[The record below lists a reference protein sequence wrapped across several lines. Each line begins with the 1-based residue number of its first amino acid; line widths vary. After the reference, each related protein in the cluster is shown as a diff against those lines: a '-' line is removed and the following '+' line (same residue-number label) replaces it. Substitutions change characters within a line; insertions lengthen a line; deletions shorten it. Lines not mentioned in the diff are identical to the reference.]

1 MKRGPLILTIA
12 LLMLAAGACARAAEK
27 EAASPRTR
35 PESQPRT
42 DSGRRPAE
50 QAAPDSP
57 REMIRGSLM
66 YRLLPPDSIPSID
79 DPKFVAA
86 GDATFMR
93 DDEPVL
99 GVDAGGPPKAYPLY
113 QLERNEVV
121 NDTAG
126 DLPIAATW

>member
-1 MKRGPLILTIA
+1 
-12 LLMLAAGACARAAEK
+12 MLAVGAYAQEAEK
-27 EAASPRTR
+27 EEASPQTRPQSRPRTR
-35 PESQPRT
+35 SESQP
-42 DSGRRPAE
+42 AE
-50 QAAPDSP
+50 EVAPDSP

-79 DPKFVAA
+79 DPKFVTA
-86 GDATFMR
+86 GDAIFMR

-99 GVDAGGPPKAYPLY
+99 GVDVADRPKAYSLY

-126 DLPIAATW
+126 ALPIAATW